1 MKLNNW
7 IPFAWLPASWG
18 LSGKTRKIAEAEYN
32 HTGWYLEQALAKIE
46 YENDPD
52 GLDLAMVAI
61 NLKYNWIEPYDA
73 EIKTAE
79 LNHKINGNTDDNM
92 LTLAKL
98 DIDLKYEKISQQ
110 DYDRKSAD
118 LLGKPFMAMPKISWD
133 PADPKKTYFEL
144 DYNEYFVTYLE
155 QHGYVGNEETIIN
168 HWLNDICN
176 SILDEMVSNEPEF
189 VRTVRSVRRD
199 DGKTEHS

>member
-1 MKLNNW
+1 MKLSNW
-7 IPFAWLPASWG
+7 IPFSWLPASWG
-18 LSGKTRKIAEAEYN
+18 LSGKTRKIAAAEYY
-32 HTGWYLEQALAKIE
+32 HTGWFLEKKLAEIE

-52 GLDLAMVAI
+52 RLSLELIKI
-61 NLKYNWIEPYDA
+61 NLKYKWIEPYDA
-73 EIKTAE
+73 EIETAV
-79 LNHKINGNTDDNM
+79 LNHTISKNTDENA
-92 LTLAKL
+92 LLLAKL

-110 DYDRKSAD
+110 DYDRRSAD

-133 PADPKKTYFEL
+133 PSDPRKTYFEL

-155 QHGYVGNEETIIN
+155 QHGYAGNEETIIN
-168 HWLNDICN
+168 QWLNDICS

>member
-1 MKLNNW
+1 MKLSDF
-7 IPFAWLPASWG
+7 IPFAFLPGSWG
-18 LSGKTRKIAEAEYN
+18 LSGKTRKIAAAEYY
-32 HTGWYLEQALAKIE
+32 HTGWYLEKALAEINNE
-46 YENDPD
+46 GNPD
-52 GLDLAMVAI
+52 KLDLDMVGI
-61 NLKYNWIEPYDA
+61 NLKYKQIEPYDA

-79 LNHKINGNTDDNM
+79 LNHKISKSTDDNV
-92 LTLAKL
+92 LALAKL
-98 DIDLKYEKISQQ
+98 DIDLKYEKTYQQ
-110 DYDRKSAD
+110 EYDRKSAD

-155 QHGYVGNEETIIN
+155 QHGYAGNEETIIN
-168 HWLNDICN
+168 QWLNDICS